1 MAQVERKGEGLT
13 LLAKGL
19 EGRGEERR
27 GERKGRGGEG
37 STIFRGQKR
46 DLSERSAHAGQR
58 TLCLVR
64 NGLGWLGLYLSGH
77 RRQEEVLLRRVT

>member
-27 GERKGRGGEG
+27 EEEKG
-37 STIFRGQKR
+37 S
-46 DLSERSAHAGQR
+46 
-58 TLCLVR
+58 
-64 NGLGWLGLYLSGH
+64 GLEQNICRWPE
-77 RRQEEVLLRRVT
+77 RRQTEILR

>member
-27 GERKGRGGEG
+27 GEEKGREG
-37 STIFRGQKR
+37 KGREGKHHI
-46 DLSERSAHAGQR
+46 
-58 TLCLVR
+58 
-64 NGLGWLGLYLSGH
+64 
-77 RRQEEVLLRRVT
+77 